1 VLVVI
6 GYPVEWQK
14 PRGNLHRSACDG
26 VDAVMPSHSQ
36 LMLHKNQFVKN
47 GGNIIG
53 DMTELSSIE
62 M

>member
-1 VLVVI
+1 
-6 GYPVEWQK
+6 
-14 PRGNLHRSACDG
+14 
-26 VDAVMPSHSQ
+26 
-36 LMLHKNQFVKN
+36 MLHKNQLVKN

>member
-1 VLVVI
+1 
-6 GYPVEWQK
+6 
-14 PRGNLHRSACDG
+14 
-26 VDAVMPSHSQ
+26 
-36 LMLHKNQFVKN
+36 MLHKNQFVKN

>member
-6 GYPVEWQK
+6 EYPGKWKK
-14 PRGNLHRSACDG
+14 PRGNPLTSACDG